1 MANSLLVDK
10 KTKRE
15 KLHYGVASKKLQ
27 FLQNKKRTTPSRHHS
42 SQGKSCCWL
51 LDASTYRIS
60 LAFSYNGCRFSRI
73 ADEACQELLYC
84 ASWEDNSWLKLPI
97 LSEYIPLLSRILGK
111 NVRVFQFWLDSER
124 WAEGIPLCSIKNKQI
139 ENVPKYMP

>member
-1 MANSLLVDK
+1 MANSLLADK

-27 FLQNKKRTTPSRHHS
+27 VLQNKKRTTPSRHHS

-111 NVRVFQFWLDSER
+111 NVPYFIYLITLMNIRS
-124 WAEGIPLCSIKNKQI
+124 QI
-139 ENVPKYMP
+139 VL

>member
-1 MANSLLVDK
+1 MGNSLLGRQENEAWGASLRRGSIK
-10 KTKRE
+10 ETAILTEQKR
-15 KLHYGVASKKLQ
+15 GQ
-27 FLQNKKRTTPSRHHS
+27 FWENIRRRHS
-42 SQGKSCCWL
+42 SQGKGCCCWL

-111 NVRVFQFWLDSER
+111 NVPYFFTLQVLWIYEVKLYFEDQSTCH
-124 WAEGIPLCSIKNKQI
+124 IS
-139 ENVPKYMP
+139 